1 MTVLDPTRNFAHGE
15 LERRRVLAA
24 ALGGGLALSGMAA
37 PALAAPGLRVLRSA
51 EQLDRAYDYVIVGAG
66 SAGCVLAHRLSRA
79 GRRVLLV
86 EGGGPATLPTIAD
99 PPDWPQLQGGT
110 VDWCYSTTPQPGLG
124 NRVVPYPRGKV
135 VGGSSTINA
144 LAYQRGHPAAYDRWP
159 PGWRY
164 ADLLPY
170 FKRAETFSGGASD
183 WRGGDGPLHVLSLA
197 DVPDRSPV
205 AEAFVQASQARGF
218 PPTPDIGGMATTGV
232 GWNQLT
238 IKGNVRDDAA
248 TAYLAS
254 VEGAGVD
261 LLVHERVLGLVI
273 ERGRCVGLRLSGTIV
288 RPTMEVL
295 LCAGAIDSPRLL
307 MLSGIGPADQLR
319 RLDIPVAVD
328 LPEVGQHLEDHL
340 LLAGVAFAARRD
352 VPRSRYNHADAL
364 LYVPNRDP
372 RESPD
377 ILVMCVTLPFV
388 LPGVGPLASPAYVLT
403 PCLMRPYSRGSVTLA
418 SNDPLAPALIDPAY
432 LSDPADLDVLV
443 AGVELARDIGSA
455 AAFDDWRAQE
465 IYPGPGWADVAH
477 RRDFVMRAANSFH
490 HPVGTC
496 RIGPVVDEALRV
508 RGLAGLRVIDA
519 SVMPGIPQAMT
530 NAATTA
536 IAERASD
543 IVLAG

>member
-1 MTVLDPTRNFAHGE
+1 MACG
-15 LERRRVLAA
+15 LERSCGRADFCCVPGDRLAT
-24 ALGGGLALSGMAA
+24 
-37 PALAAPGLRVLRSA
+37 SA
-51 EQLDRAYDYVIVGAG
+51 DVVWY
-66 SAGCVLAHRLSRA
+66 RA
-79 GRRVLLV
+79 GKSGVS
-86 EGGGPATLPTIAD
+86 
-99 PPDWPQLQGGT
+99 
-110 VDWCYSTTPQPGLG
+110 YSG
-124 NRVVPYPRGKV
+124 
-135 VGGSSTINA
+135 
-144 LAYQRGHPAAYDRWP
+144 
-159 PGWRY
+159 
-164 ADLLPY
+164 
-170 FKRAETFSGGASD
+170 
-183 WRGGDGPLHVLSLA
+183 
-197 DVPDRSPV
+197 
-205 AEAFVQASQARGF
+205 
-218 PPTPDIGGMATTGV
+218 
-232 GWNQLT
+232 
-238 IKGNVRDDAA
+238 
-248 TAYLAS
+248 
-254 VEGAGVD
+254 
-261 LLVHERVLGLVI
+261 
-273 ERGRCVGLRLSGTIV
+273 
-288 RPTMEVL
+288 
-295 LCAGAIDSPRLL
+295 
-307 MLSGIGPADQLR
+307 
-319 RLDIPVAVD
+319 AVD
-328 LPEVGQHLEDHL
+328 LRCRPHLEDHL

-352 VPRSRYNHADAL
+352 VPRSHYNHADAL

-465 IYPGPGWADVAH
+465 IYPGPGWADVTH

-496 RIGPVVDEALRV
+496 RIGAVVDEALRV
-508 RGLAGLRVIDA
+508 KGLAGLRVVDA